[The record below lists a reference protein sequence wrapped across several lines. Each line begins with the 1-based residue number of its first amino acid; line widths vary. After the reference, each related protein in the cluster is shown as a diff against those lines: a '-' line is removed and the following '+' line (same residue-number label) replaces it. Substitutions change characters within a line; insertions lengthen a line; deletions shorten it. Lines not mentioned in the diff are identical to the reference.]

1 MTDDDDYR
9 AERTMARAVRW
20 NDGHRT
26 ANNSSSLNLL
36 SLTTLKAI
44 QGRCTTVRAEDFIIS
59 KRPRLGSITKHR
71 KIEFTDYELDL
82 AAHSDEVGRRFRVKP
97 AARTD

>member
-36 SLTTLKAI
+36 SLTTFQLGASVANN
-44 QGRCTTVRAEDFIIS
+44 R
-59 KRPRLGSITKHR
+59 RLH
-71 KIEFTDYELDL
+71 
-82 AAHSDEVGRRFRVKP
+82 AQ
-97 AARTD
+97 